1 MSRNSPG
8 NGSGPSFPR
17 PSNRKG
23 ARVNGQRCEELF
35 IQVSGNLIILLRAMV
50 RLASISVTIPRSSRN
65 VARRKNNKTNYPHL
79 ASLPVETL
87 RFASLGSSYIEPCS
101 LQRDW
106 RRGRPDATVASGRL
120 NLAFFFSPRDSALAD
135 ACRIGLRFDVLS
147 AKLEQEHTG
156 GVHCM
161 QVAFNVPAHAAML
174 VHEMQIV
181 KQLAE
186 VCTSA
191 SDVTGE
197 VRLESHPRVSSPKA
211 FLARPQARSCPCCSL
226 LWIRW
231 RLVLSK
237 AAYGCLASALR
248 DGWID
253 YFGPQ
258 HMNNIS
264 SKLAKAF
271 ALAQKLAARFQ
282 GEFCLSPLGHDNF
295 STQQLPDSYTQWC
308 T

>member
-1 MSRNSPG
+1 M
-8 NGSGPSFPR
+8 
-17 PSNRKG
+17 
-23 ARVNGQRCEELF
+23 
-35 IQVSGNLIILLRAMV
+35 IILLRAMV

-65 VARRKNNKTNYPHL
+65 VARRKNNKTKYPHL

-120 NLAFFFSPRDSALAD
+120 NLAFFSTARLCVGG

-174 VHEMQIV
+174 VHELQIV

-197 VRLESHPRVSSPKA
+197 VRLENHPRVSSPKA
-211 FLARPQARSCPCCSL
+211 FLARPQARSCPCCSS

-231 RLVLSK
+231 RLVLTK

-253 YFGPQ
+253 
-258 HMNNIS
+258 
-264 SKLAKAF
+264 
-271 ALAQKLAARFQ
+271 
-282 GEFCLSPLGHDNF
+282 
-295 STQQLPDSYTQWC
+295 
-308 T
+308 

>member
-1 MSRNSPG
+1 MDHHSRARRTAKVP
-8 NGSGPSFPR
+8 
-17 PSNRKG
+17 

-120 NLAFFFSPRDSALAD
+120 NLAFFCPPRDSALAD

-174 VHEMQIV
+174 VHELQIV

-253 YFGPQ
+253 
-258 HMNNIS
+258 
-264 SKLAKAF
+264 
-271 ALAQKLAARFQ
+271 
-282 GEFCLSPLGHDNF
+282 
-295 STQQLPDSYTQWC
+295 
-308 T
+308 

>member
-1 MSRNSPG
+1 M
-8 NGSGPSFPR
+8 
-17 PSNRKG
+17 
-23 ARVNGQRCEELF
+23 NGQRCEELF

-79 ASLPVETL
+79 AYLPVETL

-120 NLAFFFSPRDSALAD
+120 NLALFLFFSPRDSALAD

-174 VHEMQIV
+174 VHELQIV

-197 VRLESHPRVSSPKA
+197 VRLETTRAFRRRRPSLRDLKLVPALVAVCCGSVGASFCPRQPTV
-211 FLARPQARSCPCCSL
+211 
-226 LWIRW
+226 
-231 RLVLSK
+231 
-237 AAYGCLASALR
+237 ALR
-248 DGWID
+248 
-253 YFGPQ
+253 
-258 HMNNIS
+258 
-264 SKLAKAF
+264 
-271 ALAQKLAARFQ
+271 ALCATGGSITLDR
-282 GEFCLSPLGHDNF
+282 
-295 STQQLPDSYTQWC
+295 ST
-308 T
+308 